1 MSIPAALAA
10 AQPLPAEAPDSQAK
24 PAEATPMPQ
33 IRLGTHSVS
42 RLILGVHDFVGA
54 HIPFHG
60 KDAEVYYTPERILQT
75 LRHCEDLGINAWQAP
90 ENGPLLDIYI
100 RYRRAGGKMFG
111 LALTNGSGKDED
123 LRPLAKAEGII
134 GIAHHGEVTDRL
146 FKQGKFD
153 LIRDRMKRI
162 RDAGLLVGVSTH
174 MPAVVDAVESK
185 GWDLDYYMT
194 CVYERNRNE
203 ADLVKLI
210 GQDALPVGE
219 PFLKNDPP
227 RMFRAIQQTK
237 RPCLAFKILA
247 AGRRH
252 DVARAFQETF
262 AAIKATDA
270 IIVGIYDRYTD
281 QAAENAALARRYGT
295 APR

>member
-1 MSIPAALAA
+1 
-10 AQPLPAEAPDSQAK
+10 
-24 PAEATPMPQ
+24 MPH
-33 IRLGTHSVS
+33 IRLGKHSVS
-42 RLILGVHDFVGA
+42 RLVLGVHDFVGA

-100 RYRRAGGKMFG
+100 QHRRAGGKMFG

-123 LRPLAKAEGII
+123 LRPLAKTEGII

-146 FKQGKFD
+146 FKYGKFD
-153 LIRDRMKRI
+153 LIRERLNRI
-162 RDAGLLVGVSTH
+162 RDTGLLVGLSTH

-194 CVYERNRNE
+194 CIYERNRSE
-203 ADLVKLI
+203 AELVKLI
-210 GQDALPVGE
+210 GRNALPVGE
-219 PFLKNDPP
+219 PFLKSDPP

-252 DVARAFQETF
+252 DVAQAFRETF

-270 IIVGIYDRYTD
+270 VIVGIYDRYTD
-281 QAAENAALARRYGT
+281 QAAENATLTRRYGT